1 MSNSSQRFHELSK
14 KFCRDTELD
23 LELAMQMNLNP
34 KQEYEA
40 LLTKPSLEKCL
51 KNLKVVEVDA
61 TEDSSRVP
69 DLEPATKNAKQG
81 DAVATSA

>member
-1 MSNSSQRFHELSK
+1 MSNSSQSFRELSK

-23 LELAMQMNLNP
+23 LKRAMQKNVNP

-40 LLTKPSLEKCL
+40 LLTKPSLAKCL
-51 KNLKVVEVDA
+51 KTLNVVEVDA

>member
-1 MSNSSQRFHELSK
+1 MSNSSQSFRELSK

-23 LELAMQMNLNP
+23 LELAMHKNMDP
-34 KQEYEA
+34 KQEYVA
-40 LLTKPSLEKCL
+40 MLTKPSLAKCL
-51 KNLKVVEVDA
+51 KKLNVLEADA

-81 DAVATSA
+81 DAVATSV

>member
-1 MSNSSQRFHELSK
+1 MSNSSQSFRELSK

-23 LELAMQMNLNP
+23 LELAMQKNMNP

-40 LLTKPSLEKCL
+40 LLTNPSLVKCL
-51 KNLKVVEVDA
+51 KKLNVVEVDA

-81 DAVATSA
+81 DAVATGA